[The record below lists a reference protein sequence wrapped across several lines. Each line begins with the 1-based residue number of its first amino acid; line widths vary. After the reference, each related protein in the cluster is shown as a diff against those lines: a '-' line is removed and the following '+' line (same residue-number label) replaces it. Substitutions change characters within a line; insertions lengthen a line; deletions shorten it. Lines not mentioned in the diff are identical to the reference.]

1 MSQKY
6 AIKPLVTSLNGAV
19 FSPAYFKG
27 KLVVCSDQKDRL
39 KQTILDGGGNE
50 LVDLY
55 LIDPENP
62 ASHQKFDE
70 RFRTDFSDGPI
81 TFNLAGD
88 FCVISR
94 NIIVT
99 EKARHF
105 EETANNLAL
114 YYSAATD
121 GGWSEV
127 IALPFNSIEYNCTHP
142 ALDAAGKR
150 LVFASN
156 MPGGKG
162 GYDLWE
168 TRFEEGKWTAPE
180 NLGDAINTKGNEV
193 FPSISGDII
202 YFSSAREAIGGLDI
216 YAFDLTQN
224 LTAPALLDTPINS
237 AKDDFGLISL
247 DGLDQGYLSS
257 NRSGRDELWEFEF
270 EFPEL
275 NGCDSLVENVFC
287 FTLYEENAMDLGGV
301 ESLIYRWKIDTV
313 VRDGF
318 SVDYCFPGPGGY
330 EINLDVIDTI
340 VHKTYFNHAHYY
352 IELDYEQQPY
362 ISCADTVKPRQ
373 YVAFS
378 AEQTNL
384 PSMEIEQYFWD
395 FGDGKKGKGMEVQHQ
410 FEKPGTFHVVLG
422 VIGSDGEQKVEEC
435 VFKAVVCAE
444 NGQISAAVLTNLF
457 PAQSEDSIIV
467 KDKNVYDEKAS
478 EDGVDV
484 QFGVEAFV
492 GEELLS
498 ADDEKLAVLAP
509 YNYRI
514 DSTGQEFKYVVGAW
528 REVAEAYETWTE
540 LIEKGFADAV
550 VAPLDPTLNVASP
563 GVLQFILHSLQF
575 DSNTWSIRASS
586 FEDLDKLVEHLH
598 TNPEDNIRI
607 DAYTDAYGSAERNL
621 ILSKN
626 RAKSVKD
633 YLITKG
639 IVDARITAVG
649 IGAEN
654 PIASN
659 ETAEGRQQNRRVEIM
674 LSK

>member
-1 MSQKY
+1 
-6 AIKPLVTSLNGAV
+6 
-19 FSPAYFKG
+19 
-27 KLVVCSDQKDRL
+27 
-39 KQTILDGGGNE
+39 
-50 LVDLY
+50 
-55 LIDPENP
+55 
-62 ASHQKFDE
+62 
-70 RFRTDFSDGPI
+70 
-81 TFNLAGD
+81 
-88 FCVISR
+88 
-94 NIIVT
+94 
-99 EKARHF
+99 
-105 EETANNLAL
+105 
-114 YYSAATD
+114 
-121 GGWSEV
+121 
-127 IALPFNSIEYNCTHP
+127 
-142 ALDAAGKR
+142 
-150 LVFASN
+150 
-156 MPGGKG
+156 
-162 GYDLWE
+162 
-168 TRFEEGKWTAPE
+168 
-180 NLGDAINTKGNEV
+180 
-193 FPSISGDII
+193 
-202 YFSSAREAIGGLDI
+202 
-216 YAFDLTQN
+216 
-224 LTAPALLDTPINS
+224 
-237 AKDDFGLISL
+237 
-247 DGLDQGYLSS
+247 
-257 NRSGRDELWEFEF
+257 
-270 EFPEL
+270 
-275 NGCDSLVENVFC
+275 
-287 FTLYEENAMDLGGV
+287 
-301 ESLIYRWKIDTV
+301 
-313 VRDGF
+313 
-318 SVDYCFPGPGGY
+318 
-330 EINLDVIDTI
+330 
-340 VHKTYFNHAHYY
+340 
-352 IELDYEQQPY
+352 
-362 ISCADTVKPRQ
+362 
-373 YVAFS
+373 
-378 AEQTNL
+378 
-384 PSMEIEQYFWD
+384 
-395 FGDGKKGKGMEVQHQ
+395 
-410 FEKPGTFHVVLG
+410 
-422 VIGSDGEQKVEEC
+422 
-435 VFKAVVCAE
+435 
-444 NGQISAAVLTNLF
+444 
-457 PAQSEDSIIV
+457 V